1 VLERR
6 KDMKIMSINAGS
18 SSLKF
23 SLFEMNT
30 KECIAS
36 GYFERVGLDG
46 SFYTIKYNGEKIR
59 EEVAMP
65 NHTVAVE
72 VLLERLISIGI
83 ISSLDEIDGI
93 GHRLVHGGDKYK
105 TSVMITDE
113 VVEDLRKYSDLAPL
127 HNPANILG
135 IKAVRKAL
143 PNVPMVGVFDTAF
156 HQTMEKKEYIYPV
169 PYEWYT
175 NYGVRKYGF
184 HGTSHCYISKQ
195 IPRILG
201 RDTYKAIIC
210 HLGSGGSISAVKD
223 GKCVDTTM
231 GFTPLA
237 GIMMGTRSGDIDS
250 SIIPY
255 IMNKCD
261 MTVDEVMNDLNK
273 KSGFLGI
280 SGVGSDFR
288 DIYAGVVAGN
298 ERCKLA
304 FDKYVKTV
312 VNYIAQYYVEL
323 GGCDILCFT
332 AGLGENASEARLA
345 IMEKLACL
353 GVKVDLEKN
362 QIRGEEVKLTTDDS
376 SIICYSIPTN
386 EELMIALDTLSLIGE

>member
-1 VLERR
+1 
-6 KDMKIMSINAGS
+6 MKIMSINAGS

-353 GVKVDLEKN
+353 GVKVDLENN

>member
-1 VLERR
+1 MLEAVLY
-6 KDMKIMSINAGS
+6 
-18 SSLKF
+18 

-135 IKAVRKAL
+135 IEAVRKAL

-386 EELMIALDTLSLIGE
+386 EELMIARDTVALVK

>member
-1 VLERR
+1 
-6 KDMKIMSINAGS
+6 MKIMSINAGS

-46 SFYTIKYNGEKIR
+46 SFYTIKYNGDKIR

-135 IKAVRKAL
+135 IEAVRKAL

-261 MTVDEVMNDLNK
+261 MTVEEVMNDLNK

>member
-1 VLERR
+1 
-6 KDMKIMSINAGS
+6 MKIMSINAGS

-135 IKAVRKAL
+135 IEAVRKAL

-156 HQTMEKKEYIYPV
+156 HQTMEKKEYIPV

-376 SIICYSIPTN
+376 NIICYSIPTN

>member
-1 VLERR
+1 
-6 KDMKIMSINAGS
+6 MKIMSINAGS

-135 IKAVRKAL
+135 IEAVRKAL

-261 MTVDEVMNDLNK
+261 ITVDEVINDLNK